1 MNPYLVCVCIHV
13 HMVEH
18 DMPELKCSNPTSPS
32 QGAHLQLQ
40 VTEPKSNK
48 LVHNREII
56 VTFN

>member
-1 MNPYLVCVCIHV
+1 
-13 HMVEH
+13 MVEH